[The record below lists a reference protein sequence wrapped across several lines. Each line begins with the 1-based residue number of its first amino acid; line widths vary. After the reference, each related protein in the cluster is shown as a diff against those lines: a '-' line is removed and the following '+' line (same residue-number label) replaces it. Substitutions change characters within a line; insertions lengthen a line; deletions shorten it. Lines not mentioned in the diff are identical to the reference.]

1 MSGTWRI
8 GTALALAQ
16 LQAAI
21 TTADAGPGP
30 SKVQLFTTTRHA
42 TADGAMGDAPQAE
55 VVLAVPCATIVGGA
69 LVLHVADEGGTLVQ
83 ATGLP
88 RWGQWVNGAGNLVTE
103 GRVTDDANGGD
114 FQVTGGTTP
123 PGETSPLLQAGGL
136 VVLGATSLT

>member
-8 GTALALAQ
+8 GPALALAQ
-16 LQAAI
+16 LQATIA
-21 TTADAGPGP
+21 TADAGPGP
-30 SKVQLFTTTRHA
+30 SKVQLFTTPRHA
-42 TADGAMGDAPQAE
+42 TADGAMGDVPQAE
-55 VVLAVPCATIVGGA
+55 VLLAVPCATIVGGA

-83 ATGLP
+83 TTGLP
-88 RWGQWVNGAGNLVTE
+88 RWGQWVNGAGTLVAE
-103 GRVTDDANGGD
+103 GSVTDDANGGD

>member
-8 GTALALAQ
+8 GPAVALAQ

-21 TTADAGPGP
+21 ATADAGPGP
-30 SKVQLFTTTRHA
+30 SKVQLFATSRHD
-42 TADGAMGDAPQAE
+42 TADGAMGDVPIAE
-55 VVLAVPCATIVGGA
+55 VLLAVPCATIVNGA
-69 LVLHVADEGGTLVQ
+69 LVLQVADAGGSLVQ
-83 ATGLP
+83 SAGIP

-136 VVLGATSLT
+136 VVLGVTSLT

>member
-8 GTALALAQ
+8 GPALALAQ

-21 TTADAGPGP
+21 ATADAGPGP

-55 VVLAVPCATIVGGA
+55 VLLAVPCATIVGGA
-69 LVLHVADEGGTLVQ
+69 LVLQVADAGGTLVQ
-83 ATGLP
+83 TTGLP
-88 RWGQWVNGAGNLVTE
+88 RWGLWTNGAGDVVAE
-103 GRVTDDANGGD
+103 GSVTDDANGGD

>member
-8 GTALALAQ
+8 GPALALAQ

-83 ATGLP
+83 TTGLP
-88 RWGQWVNGAGNLVTE
+88 RWGQWVNGAGALVAE
-103 GRVTDDANGGD
+103 GSVTDDANGGD
-114 FQVTGGTTP
+114 FQVTGGTTA
-123 PGETSPLLQAGGL
+123 PGDDAPLLLAGGL
-136 VVLGATSLT
+136 VLLGDVVFD

>member
-8 GTALALAQ
+8 GPALAMAQ

-55 VVLAVPCATIVGGA
+55 VLLAVPCATIVGGA
-69 LVLHVADEGGTLVQ
+69 LVLQVADAGGTLVQ
-83 ATGLP
+83 TTGLP
-88 RWGQWVNGAGNLVTE
+88 RWGLWVNGAGAIVAE
-103 GRVTDDANGGD
+103 GSVTDEANGGD
-114 FQVTGGTTP
+114 FWVAGGATP

-136 VVLGATSLT
+136 VLLGTTSLT

>member
-8 GTALALAQ
+8 GPALALAQ

-42 TADGAMGDAPQAE
+42 TADGAMGDVPIAE
-55 VVLAVPCATIVGGA
+55 VLLAVPCATIVGG
-69 LVLHVADEGGTLVQ
+69 TLVMS
-83 ATGLP
+83 TGLP
-88 RWGQWVNGAGNLVTE
+88 RWGQWVNGAGALVAE
-103 GRVTDDANGGD
+103 GSVTDDANGGD

>member
-8 GTALALAQ
+8 GPALALAQ

-42 TADGAMGDAPQAE
+42 AADGAMGDMPQAE
-55 VVLAVPCATIVGGA
+55 VLLAVPCATIVGGA
-69 LVLHVADEGGTLVQ
+69 LVLQVADAGGTLVQ
-83 ATGLP
+83 TTGLP
-88 RWGQWVNGAGNLVTE
+88 RWGQWVNGAGTLVAE
-103 GRVTDDANGGD
+103 GSVTDDANGGD

>member
-8 GTALALAQ
+8 GPALALAQ

-30 SKVQLFTTTRHA
+30 SKVQLYTTARH
-42 TADGAMGDAPQAE
+42 TELDGAADDMPQAE
-55 VVLAVPCATIVGGA
+55 VVLAVPCASIVGGA
-69 LVLHVADEGGTLVQ
+69 LVLHVANLDGTLIT

-88 RWGQWVNGAGNLVTE
+88 RWALWVNGAGAIVAE
-103 GRVTDDANGGD
+103 GSVTDEANGGD
-114 FQVTGGTTP
+114 FWVAGGATP

-136 VVLGATSLT
+136 VLLGTTSLT